1 MKHFLIL
8 LLFAFFLSAKI
19 IAQNIT
25 NQNWQ
30 TEDDF
35 RLDEDNVK
43 ENIIW
48 LEENPLATSS
58 NDTKAVTEYVLNW
71 LSNTPYISVTNDEVF
86 LEGLTNIKKYKFGEK
101 FRVTYLFGKSYYII
115 TNPEKPNE
123 ANASA
128 RGVLGMVKV
137 YQELKIVDPSVRHRI
152 LEKYSRLVKSNRL
165 ESYIQ
170 TRLNKIAPRNL

>member
-1 MKHFLIL
+1 VKHFLIL